1 MSDTAPGIGDNIK
14 SFEDAAGIS
23 AKDLQAILVD
33 LDGFKKS
40 VSEATGRLNAKL
52 KFYIEDQEWHKGAVS
67 MLRKID
73 ALSPKERAD
82 FLRTFD
88 NKYNLLKVCKWD
100 AESKDMLD
108 GIDDDIGDADA
119 GGKVSNV
126 VPMND
131 PEGDK
136 DFETPEDKPKETAK
150 KTAAKKKK

>member
-100 AESKDMLD
+100 AESKDMID
-108 GIDDDIGDADA
+108 GIDDDIGEA
-119 GGKVSNV
+119 SPRTNV
-126 VPMND
+126 VPMSD

-136 DFETPEDKPKETAK
+136 DFDSPAAKETAE

>member
-1 MSDTAPGIGDNIK
+1 MSDATPGIGHNIEAL
-14 SFEDAAGIS
+14 EDAAGIS

-67 MLRKID
+67 ILRKID

-88 NKYNLLKVCKWD
+88 DKYNLLKVCKWD
-100 AESKDMLD
+100 AESKDMID
-108 GIDDDIGDADA
+108 GIDDDIGEA
-119 GGKVSNV
+119 SPRTNV
-126 VPMND
+126 VPMSD

-136 DFETPEDKPKETAK
+136 DFDSPAAKETAE